1 MFDSPDHDMVAS
13 FMLKKPVSLLQD
25 NILRLEGDIFD
36 EIEAPT
42 IKVSAVPYYFFNFD
56 SRVFFIHSFTPSSF
70 LSLLAY
76 TLFSSIQVEIFL

>member
-25 NILRLEGDIFD
+25 NILQLEGDIFD

-42 IKVSAVPYYFFNFD
+42 IKVSAVPY
-56 SRVFFIHSFTPSSF
+56 SFSILVLGLTPHPP
-70 LSLLAY
+70 LDP
-76 TLFSSIQVEIFL
+76 I